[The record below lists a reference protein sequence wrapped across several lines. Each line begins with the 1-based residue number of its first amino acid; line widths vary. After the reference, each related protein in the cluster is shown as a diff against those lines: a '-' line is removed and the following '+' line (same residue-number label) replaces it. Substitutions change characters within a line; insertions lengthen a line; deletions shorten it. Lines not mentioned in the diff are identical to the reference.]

1 MPVSLPHPSL
11 PLFLPPLSSLSRAMK
26 IGVWSDTLS
35 QMELTDLVRWVVRP
49 RLMAVPGV
57 LSAEVTTP
65 GLNVTPAAKAVL
77 TLDLF
82 LVSQ

>member
-1 MPVSLPHPSL
+1 
-11 PLFLPPLSSLSRAMK
+11 
-26 IGVWSDTLS
+26 
-35 QMELTDLVRWVVRP
+35 
-49 RLMAVPGV
+49 
-57 LSAEVTTP
+57 VTTP